1 MSVMYAAIRWSKTYR
16 KGPGCFLGCAKTDQ
30 LDSCVYAAHESTAHT
45 HAHVNVVGISECA

>member
-30 LDSCVYAAHESTAHT
+30 LDSCVYAAHESTART
-45 HAHVNVVGISECA
+45 QAHVNVVGISECP